1 MRPQISIELA
11 LLLILGTIIGFVM
24 AIMANGFVEGVSSA
38 ANLRQSYEL
47 FQFTVAGKTY
57 SAMSLFTLLVA
68 ASVVIALRRTL
79 KLDGWAGPADSILA
93 AHTDSSDVDVRK
105 GLASTLA
112 AFTSAAGGGSV
123 GQYGPLVHFGAT
135 VGSLFKKV
143 GLAKISGDVF
153 LGCGVAAAISAGFN
167 APLAGVIFAHEA
179 VLRHFSLR
187 AVAPIFIAS
196 ISASSFDQQLFPS
209 NESTFQT
216 VSNAPPLIQSVPYL
230 IISGILFAGLA
241 LVFMLALRYATS
253 AGKKIQSKNIEAP
266 IVAAIVCGTIGIF
279 VPEILGIGIGVVNDL
294 FQGSFS
300 GGYIALMLVLKIT
313 MTAMCIG
320 FGLFGGVFSPAL
332 FIGVSAGAIV
342 SIILSF
348 SPIAGFNQVMMIA
361 GMAAVSSSV
370 IGAPISVILIV
381 LELTGSY
388 DYAVSAMVAVIVSS
402 LITHRVFGLSYFD
415 RQLKDRGVDMS
426 LGREDIQLSRT
437 LLRNFISQDCI
448 TADASDLGVE
458 LTNRMSKM
466 KMTEAYILGRDQVLL
481 GKVDIFGAQ
490 KAEANPIATELIK
503 DPLILKD
510 TDSLKTALLSIESF
524 VGESVPIVNEN
535 GVFLGMLTEGML
547 FSAASSVKAAIT
559 KLEKE

>member
-1 MRPQISIELA
+1 MKPQILIELA
-11 LLLILGTIIGFVM
+11 LLLILGTVMGLVM

-38 ANLRQSYEL
+38 ASFRESAEL
-47 FQFTVAGKTY
+47 LQFTIGSSSY
-57 SAMSLFTLLVA
+57 SASSLVILLLA
-68 ASVVIALRRTL
+68 ATVVIALRRAL
-79 KLDGWAGPADSILA
+79 ELDSWAGPADSILA
-93 AHTDSSDVDVRK
+93 AHTDSSDVDIKK

-135 VGSLFKKV
+135 VGSIFKKIGV
-143 GLAKISGDVF
+143 NRISGDVF

-179 VLRHFSLR
+179 ILRHFSLR
-187 AVAPIFIAS
+187 AVAPIFISS

-209 NESTFQT
+209 SQSTFQT
-216 VSNAPPLIQSVPYL
+216 VSIAPPLLQIVPYL
-230 IISGILFAGLA
+230 IVAGILFAGLA
-241 LVFMLALRYATS
+241 LTFMLALRYAAS
-253 AGKKIQSKNIEAP
+253 IGKRIQSKKIEAP
-266 IVAAIVCGTIGIF
+266 IVAAIVCGGFGIF
-279 VPEILGIGIGVVNDL
+279 VPEILGIGVGVVNDL
-294 FQGSFS
+294 FQGN
-300 GGYIALMLVLKIT
+300 YDIQYVALILALKLI
-313 MTAMCIG
+313 MTAICIG

-332 FIGVSAGAIV
+332 FIGVSAGALV
-342 SIILSF
+342 SAILNF
-348 SPIAGFNQVMMIA
+348 SAMASFNQVMMIA

-388 DYAVSAMVAVIVSS
+388 EYAVSAMVAVIVSS

-437 LLRNFISQDCI
+437 QLSRFISQDCLI
-448 TADASDLGVE
+448 ADASDSGDNLSQ
-458 LTNRMSKM
+458 RMSEM
-466 KMTEAYILGRDQVLL
+466 QMTEAYIIGRDKVLI

-490 KAEANPIATELIK
+490 KAGAKPIATELSK
-503 DPLILKD
+503 DPLVLKE
-510 TDSLKTALLSIESF
+510 TDSLKIALKSIENF
-524 VGESVPIVNEN
+524 VGESVPIVAED
-535 GVFLGMLTEGML
+535 GSFMGILTEGML

>member
-1 MRPQISIELA
+1 MKPQILIELA
-11 LLLILGTIIGFVM
+11 LLLILGTVMGLVM
-24 AIMANGFVEGVSSA
+24 AVMANGFVEGVSSA
-38 ANLRQSYEL
+38 ANFRESAEL
-47 FQFTVAGKTY
+47 LQFTIGGSAY
-57 SAMSLFTLLVA
+57 SASSLVILLLA
-68 ASVVIALRRTL
+68 AAVVIALRRAL
-79 KLDGWAGPADSILA
+79 KLDSWAGPADSILA
-93 AHTDSSDVDVRK
+93 AHTDSSDVDIKK

-135 VGSLFKKV
+135 VGSIFKKI
-143 GLAKISGDVF
+143 GLNRISGDVF

-179 VLRHFSLR
+179 ILRHFSLR

-209 NESTFQT
+209 SQSTFQT
-216 VSNAPPLIQSVPYL
+216 VASAPPLLQIVPYL
-230 IISGILFAGLA
+230 IVAGILFAGLA
-241 LVFMLALRYATS
+241 LTFMLALRYATS
-253 AGKKIQSKNIEAP
+253 IGKRIQSKKIEAP
-266 IVAAIVCGTIGIF
+266 IVAAIVCGGLGIF
-279 VPEILGIGIGVVNDL
+279 VPEILGIGVGVVNDL
-294 FQGSFS
+294 FQGNY
-300 GGYIALMLVLKIT
+300 GIQYVALILVLKLI

-332 FIGVSAGAIV
+332 FIGVSAGALV
-342 SIILSF
+342 SAILNF
-348 SPIAGFNQVMMIA
+348 SAMASFNQVMMIA

-388 DYAVSAMVAVIVSS
+388 EYAVGAMVAVIVSS

-437 LLRNFISQDCI
+437 QLSGFISQDCLI
-448 TADASDLGVE
+448 ADASDSGDNLSQ
-458 LTNRMSKM
+458 RMSEM
-466 KMTEAYILGRDQVLL
+466 QMTEAYIVGRDKVLL

-490 KAEANPIATELIK
+490 RAGGKPIATELSR
-503 DPLILKD
+503 DPLVLKD
-510 TDSLKTALLSIESF
+510 TDSLKIALKSIENF
-524 VGESVPIVNEN
+524 VGESVPIVAEDGSFI
-535 GVFLGMLTEGML
+535 GVLTEGML